1 MCYALFFWQYV
12 LCIFFDNMCYAFVN
26 LIMEPNF
33 YAWYAVNLQFIHY
46 MYHLR
51 KTTWCTLNTSCE
63 TQRSLLPEEQ
73 SSSLWRDMEE
83 HTLGS
88 FADVWLSCDS
98 NSEALSLACRLLSLR
113 LINVTWIG
121 VFPSSMLT
129 TNDIDGLR
137 VADVFVHK
145 NAKLS
150 ILMASSVEY
159 LEPWRLGSTNSKIF
173 PCSWRS

>member
-1 MCYALFFWQYV
+1 LLQINVDV
-12 LCIFFDNMCYAFVN
+12 LCICKPGDGTKLLCL
-26 LIMEPNF
+26 LIVLTLDMLSIF
-33 YAWYAVNLQFIHY
+33 RQFIDY
-46 MYHLR
+46 MYHLHQ
-51 KTTWCTLNTSCE
+51 TTWCALNTSFE
-63 TQRSLLPEEQ
+63 TQSVLPEEQ
-73 SSSLWRDMEE
+73 SPSLWRDTEE
-83 HTLGS
+83 YTLGP
-88 FADVWLSCDS
+88 FADAWLSCDS

-113 LINVTWIG
+113 LITLAWIG

-159 LEPWRLGSTNSKIF
+159 LEPRRLGSTNSKMF